1 MKPDYKVSNTCIL
14 IYNSYLTPKKEY
26 RPTLEEIKEDH
37 PDKDV
42 VKNRSITGMCLEW
55 AVHSFLYNFLKYEE
69 KRTKDT
75 DLEWPRSTKD
85 KILYAILGILV
96 WPWLK

>member
-1 MKPDYKVSNTCIL
+1 MKPDYKITNKCIIL
-14 IYNSYLTPKKEY
+14 YDSYLTPKKEY

-37 PDKDV
+37 PENDV

-55 AVHSFLYNFLKYEE
+55 AVHSFLYNYFRYEE
-69 KRTKDT
+69 NRTKNT
-75 DLEWPRSTKD
+75 DLEWPRSTKE
-85 KILYAILGILV
+85 KILYTFFGILV